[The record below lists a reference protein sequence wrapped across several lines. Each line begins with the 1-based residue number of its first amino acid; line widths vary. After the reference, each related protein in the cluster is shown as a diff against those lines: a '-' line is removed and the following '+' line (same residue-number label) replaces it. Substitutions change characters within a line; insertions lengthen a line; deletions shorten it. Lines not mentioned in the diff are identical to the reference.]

1 MFVLLMQTFSFP
13 TQNGVTPLFAASQS
27 NHGGI
32 VTLLLSASALVDLA
46 RNVSN
51 LCFYQ
56 TPVTI
61 INCITTKFKLTL
73 LATSGMLMTPPL

>member
-1 MFVLLMQTFSFP
+1 MIHFLLPNVVDCHFSGLDTMFSFP
-13 TQNGVTPLFAASQS
+13 TQNGVTSLFAATQS

-32 VTLLLSASALVDLA
+32 VTLLLNASALVDLA
-46 RNVSN
+46 RNVGS

-61 INCITTKFKLTL
+61 INE
-73 LATSGMLMTPPL
+73 

>member
-32 VTLLLSASALVDLA
+32 VTLLLNASALVDLA
-46 RNVSN
+46 RNVSS

-61 INCITTKFKLTL
+61 VNCITTKFKLTL
-73 LATSGMLMTPPL
+73 LATSGMPTTPPL